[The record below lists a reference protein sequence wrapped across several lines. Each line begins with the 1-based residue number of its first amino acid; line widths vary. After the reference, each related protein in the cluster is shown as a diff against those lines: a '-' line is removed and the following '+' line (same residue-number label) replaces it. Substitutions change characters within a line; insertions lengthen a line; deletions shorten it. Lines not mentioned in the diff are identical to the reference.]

1 MQVEMPAWL
10 GGKSFGFDISQIGKI
25 PMLAKGGVVSNGGS
39 AIVGEAGAELLSVV
53 NGQAVVRPLT
63 NGGGSGAITI
73 NMNNTFNGYTT
84 SQGASMS
91 RDLTRQINI
100 ALGRA

>member
-1 MQVEMPAWL
+1 M
-10 GGKSFGFDISQIGKI
+10 
-25 PMLAKGGVVSNGGS
+25 
-39 AIVGEAGAELLSVV
+39 AIVGEAGAEMLSVQ

-63 NGGGSGAITI
+63 SSNTRSAGITI
-73 NMNNTFNGYTT
+73 NMNNTFNGYNS
-84 SQGASMS
+84 SQGAQLS